1 MAAIEINVSVP
12 LLQPSIRHRG
22 NHSRQTFA
30 RCIPRSP
37 PSLEVLN
44 AQRRAKH

>member
-22 NHSRQTFA
+22 NHPRQTFA
-30 RCIPRSP
+30 RCISRSR
-37 PSLEVLN
+37 PSLEILN
-44 AQRRAKH
+44 A